1 MMIMFCTK
9 CGNNMPDGAAFC
21 PKCGTA
27 ANIPQAA
34 ETQPTQGVGTQAQAP
49 AAPQPEAQAQQSAP
63 QQPSSWQY
71 QQAPT
76 PNQNPAQQQP
86 SGSWSQPQ
94 GAAPSSPSVSNSKV
108 FRVLAY
114 VPILFWL
121 PLAFDPQNH
130 DSRKFSNQGL
140 ILLILNA
147 GISLAKFLI
156 IDIILGNTIGNIWSL
171 FGVYS
176 VISVLFS
183 IVVWVVSIFCFV
195 CMVIGI
201 IKAAQDEYFEI
212 PLIGKFTLIK

>member
-1 MMIMFCTK
+1 
-9 CGNNMPDGAAFC
+9 MPDGAAFC

-34 ETQPTQGVGTQAQAP
+34 EAQPTQGVGTQAQAP

-86 SGSWSQPQ
+86 
-94 GAAPSSPSVSNSKV
+94 
-108 FRVLAY
+108 Y